1 MTPAPQYRPTWP
13 CPSGV
18 PLTGHH
24 GDRFRN
30 LLGASI
36 GARIARRGAPFT
48 FAEWLAEC
56 LTDEVNR

>member
-1 MTPAPQYRPTWP
+1 MTTAPQYRPTWP
-13 CPSGV
+13 PPSGV
-18 PLTGHH
+18 SLIRHT
-24 GDRFRN
+24 GDRFRT
-30 LLGASI
+30 LAQACT